1 MIGGQDGSVECEG
14 GSGLTHPQFGEA
26 FWIAAISD

>member
-1 MIGGQDGSVECEG
+1 MMELVKKLPVTL
-14 GSGLTHPQFGEA
+14 LTHPQFGEA